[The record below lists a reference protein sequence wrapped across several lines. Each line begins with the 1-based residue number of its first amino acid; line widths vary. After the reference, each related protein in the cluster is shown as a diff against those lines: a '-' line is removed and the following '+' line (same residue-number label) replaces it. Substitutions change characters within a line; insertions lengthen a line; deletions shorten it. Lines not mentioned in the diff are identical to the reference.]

1 LVIIV
6 PGYGLAVSQAQH
18 AVKELAAVL
27 KEQGTEVIFAIH
39 PVAGRMP
46 GHMNVVLAEADIP
59 YDQLWEMDN
68 VNPRFAEADVAIV
81 LGAND
86 VTNPAARTNTAS
98 PIYGMPILDVDKARR
113 VIFVKRSMN
122 TGFAGVDNEL
132 FYLDKTVL
140 VFGDAKKVVTGLV
153 AGFKDSGGH

>member
-1 LVIIV
+1 
-6 PGYGLAVSQAQH
+6 
-18 AVKELAAVL
+18 
-27 KEQGTEVIFAIH
+27 
-39 PVAGRMP
+39 
-46 GHMNVVLAEADIP
+46 
-59 YDQLWEMDN
+59 
-68 VNPRFAEADVAIV
+68 
-81 LGAND
+81 
-86 VTNPAARTNTAS
+86 
-98 PIYGMPILDVDKARR
+98 MPILDVDKARQ